1 MNCPP
6 GWIAIARTACVSRST
21 RFAFLALG
29 LRSNGRF
36 ASSDPLGD
44 CDLASPLHTR
54 DTESA
59 YTAAA
64 SVGPTSQGA
73 CVRVR
78 ACVRA
83 RVFCAVSCGAVQC
96 CEGQRCSAR
105 PSTTLLSVG
114 GSSASAFTLSVFEEL
129 DGLIRRG
136 GQQDRLARVE
146 RKIVDFEVVR
156 RTASIVSKP
165 RPRAWWRHAKRSQAS
180 ERMRARRRAVGDELR
195 RVRVGECNRWRPA
208 GAAAADHWCGG
219 QEFRVLRR
227 WLRGLGGSGAKG
239 MTACE

>member
-156 RTASIVSKP
+156 RTAPIVSKP
-165 RPRAWWRHAKRSQAS
+165 RPSVVATRQAQTGD
-180 ERMRARRRAVGDELR
+180 RMRARRRAVRDELR
-195 RVRVGECNRWRPA
+195 RVRVGECNQWRPA
-208 GAAAADHWCGG
+208 GATAADG
-219 QEFRVLRR
+219 EA
-227 WLRGLGGSGAKG
+227 AKN
-239 MTACE
+239 CVH